1 MKTHISKSRT
11 YAQFYAPQAKFKN
24 KKVEVDGI
32 TFASKAEATRYAHLK
47 LLVRIGEITDLE
59 LQPRY
64 PLVVNG
70 QRVATYVAD
79 FRYRVVA
86 TGEVIVEDVKG
97 VRTPV
102 YRMKKK
108 LLEAIDGTKITE
120 IG

>member
-1 MKTHISKSRT
+1 MKTDISKSRT
-11 YAQFYAPQAKFKN
+11 YGQFYAPQAKFRN
-24 KKVEVDGI
+24 KKVEVDGV
-32 TFASKAEATRYAHLK
+32 TFASKAEATRYTHLK
-47 LLVRIGEITDLE
+47 LLLRIGEIADLE

-70 QRVATYVAD
+70 VRVATYVAD
-79 FRYRVVA
+79 FRYRNVA
-86 TGEVIVEDVKG
+86 TGEVVIEDVKG